1 MRAAGRATRDRIL
14 AAAKDEFT
22 EYGFAGA
29 RLNRIASTARASKE
43 RLYSYFAS
51 KEQLFEAV
59 VAQWVADAPYAVP
72 LTAENVPGYVE
83 GLFDNFVADP
93 RGARLQRWIE
103 LEAPEGLA
111 DDHVLRRIFR
121 AKLVE
126 VRRGQQAGLIDPT
139 WHPMDLVTLLTEI
152 VQSMATGASV
162 ISSIVGE
169 ARTGDTLAERRAAA
183 VEAARRLVAT

>member
-1 MRAAGRATRDRIL
+1 L
-14 AAAKDEFT
+14 
-22 EYGFAGA
+22 
-29 RLNRIASTARASKE
+29 S
-43 RLYSYFAS
+43 
-51 KEQLFEAV
+51 
-59 VAQWVADAPYAVP
+59 
-72 LTAENVPGYVE
+72 
-83 GLFDNFVADP
+83 
-93 RGARLQRWIE
+93 
-103 LEAPEGLA
+103 

>member
-1 MRAAGRATRDRIL
+1 
-14 AAAKDEFT
+14 
-22 EYGFAGA
+22 
-29 RLNRIASTARASKE
+29 
-43 RLYSYFAS
+43 
-51 KEQLFEAV
+51 
-59 VAQWVADAPYAVP
+59 

-103 LEAPEGLA
+103 LEAPEGLS

-162 ISSIVGE
+162 ISRIVGE
-169 ARTGDTLAERRAAA
+169 ARTGDTLAVRRAAA

>member
-1 MRAAGRATRDRIL
+1 L

-59 VAQWVADAPYAVP
+59 VAQWIEDAPYRVP
-72 LTAENVPGYVE
+72 LSADDVPGYVE

-103 LEAPEGLA
+103 LEAPHGLSA
-111 DDHVLRRIFR
+111 DHLLRRLFR
-121 AKLVE
+121 AKLAE
-126 VRRGQQAGLIDPT
+126 VRRGQEVGLIDPS
-139 WHPMDLVTLLTEI
+139 WHPMDLVMLLTEI
-152 VQSMATGASV
+152 VQSMAAGASV

-183 VEAARRLVAT
+183 VEAARRLVAPSSSQ